1 MSIRLRVAL
10 FYGALFAG
18 ILFLVL
24 LFHYAIHARSQYDDI
39 DRTLV
44 VSVEHAE
51 QEAQAMG
58 GRPHLTGGKYGF
70 EIDFRFYRSDGTV
83 IAQTSGAET
92 LPAANP
98 VRFIRQPSGPAFDRI
113 AAIVPSFIENAST
126 NHPGGAFGLLSS
138 ADQRWRVYVAPFQN
152 TTNTM
157 NYIVAYTPLGYVDA
171 ALQTYRFF
179 SLSLGILGLIA
190 ALIGSW
196 LIAGNA
202 LFPLA
207 RMITTAQAISLSGD
221 LSCRIS
227 VPAHK
232 DELYRLATI
241 FNEMLVSVEASQR
254 IQQRFVSDASHELR
268 APLTAIQGNLDI
280 LRRHQQQMT
289 EDEREESF
297 AEMTSETERL
307 SRLVADLLALARAD
321 AGIEVEH
328 TQVDLDSVVLHAFRA
343 AQPLVHGQTLALD
356 PFEPAVISGDAD
368 RLAQLLLILLDN
380 GLKYTPAGGTVTVG
394 LRSHERGVELLVR
407 DTGIGIAEED
417 IPHVFERFYRADRAR
432 RRDPGGTGL
441 GLSVAQWI
449 VAQHHAE
456 MILQSTVGQ
465 GTLITV
471 QFPGVPSSQ

>member
-44 VSVEHAE
+44 VSVEHAV
-51 QEAQAMG
+51 QEAKAMD
-58 GRPHLTGGKYGF
+58 GRPHLTSGTYGF
-70 EIDFRFYRSDGTV
+70 EIDYRFYSGDGTV

-92 LPAANP
+92 LPAADP
-98 VRFIRQPSGPAFDRI
+98 VRIIHQPAGPAFDGI

-138 ADQRWRVYVAPFQN
+138 SEQRWRVYVAPFQN
-152 TTNTM
+152 TTNTV

-179 SLSLGILGLIA
+179 SFSLGLLGLVA

-207 RMITTAQAISLSGD
+207 RMITTAQAISLSQD
-221 LSCRIS
+221 LSRRIS

-232 DELYRLATI
+232 DELHRLATT
-241 FNEMLVSVEASQR
+241 FNEMLASVESSQR
-254 IQQRFVSDASHELR
+254 TQQRFVSDASHELR
-268 APLTAIQGNLDI
+268 APLTALQGNLDI
-280 LRRHQQQMT
+280 LRRHTQQMT
-289 EDEREESF
+289 EDDREEAF
-297 AEMTSETERL
+297 AEMTRETERL

-328 TQVDLDSVVLHAFRA
+328 AKVDLDAIVLHAFRA
-343 AQPLVHGQTLALD
+343 AQPLVHGQTLVLD
-356 PFEPAVISGDAD
+356 PFEPAVIWGDTD
-368 RLAQLLLILLDN
+368 RLEQLLLILLDN

-394 LRSHERGVELLVR
+394 LRTHASSVELLVR

-417 IPHVFERFYRADRAR
+417 IPHIFERFYRADRAR

-449 VAQHHAE
+449 VEQHNA
-456 MILQSTVGQ
+456 MLTVQSTLGQ

-471 QFPGVPSSQ
+471 QFPGVSSSQ